1 MLTPTRCDSA
11 HRMGLRRQRTPE
23 RSPNQYGD
31 AIVVE
36 LPNAGLNAHVATI
49 AWMTAGPSDDR
60 LTREPDIRVAHE
72 TRVCFA
78 DDDPVLNTAIAAL
91 A

>member
-49 AWMTAGPSDDR
+49 AW
-60 LTREPDIRVAHE
+60 